1 MDTLKF
7 VSRVFTVLGQDI
19 VKHHTA
25 DLIIDIPSVVATLQ
39 QGEIVRMLVRGTGS
53 DTMERYR
60 ACLEEHGKEHISE
73 EDCRDYCDQ
82 SLGWWVECTL
92 HLNDSVELRLNKKR
106 TNDRGNIVDWKGEEV
121 YRKYD
126 FEGLKWRF
134 ADYGI
139 NAFFTDED

>member
-1 MDTLKF
+1 METLQF

-19 VKHHTA
+19 VKQYTT
-25 DLIIDIPSVVATLQ
+25 DLIIDLPKAVKTLQ
-39 QGEIVRMLVRGTGS
+39 SGEIVRMLVRGTGA
-53 DTMERYR
+53 DNMERYR
-60 ACLEEHGKEHISE
+60 DCLKERGKEHISD

-82 SLGWWVECTL
+82 TLGWWVECTL
-92 HLNDSVELRLNKKR
+92 RLNDSVELRINKNR
-106 TNDRGNIVDWKGEEV
+106 TNDRGNIIDWNGKVV

-139 NAFFTDED
+139 NAFFVD